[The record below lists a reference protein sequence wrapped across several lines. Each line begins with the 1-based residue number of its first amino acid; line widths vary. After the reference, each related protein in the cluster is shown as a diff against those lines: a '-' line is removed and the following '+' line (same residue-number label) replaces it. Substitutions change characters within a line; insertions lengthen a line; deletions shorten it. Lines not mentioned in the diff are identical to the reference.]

1 MSRLDSLIWLLLGFA
16 QLLIGAMIGGNDK
29 ILLDMLSLLLQGTG
43 GSSVLLGLYFLIFL
57 ARHQKEFADSYSKV
71 ERATLVRNEK
81 TGILELT
88 DHSTL
93 GSKAFWYA
101 IPVGLTFISAVAWLG
116 TRG

>member
-1 MSRLDSLIWLLLGFA
+1 MGRVDSLIWLLLGFA
-16 QLLIGAMIGGNDK
+16 QLLMGAAIGGDP
-29 ILLDMLSLLLQGTG
+29 ILDMLSLLLQGTG

-57 ARHQKEFADSYSKV
+57 ARHQKEFANSYSKV

-81 TGILELT
+81 TGILELK
-88 DHSTL
+88 DHTSL

-101 IPVGLTFISAVAWLG
+101 IPIGLTFISAVAWLG

>member
-1 MSRLDSLIWLLLGFA
+1 MGRVDSLIWLLLGFA
-16 QLLIGAMIGGNDK
+16 QLLMGAAIGGDP
-29 ILLDMLSLLLQGTG
+29 ILDMLSLLLQGTG

-81 TGILELT
+81 TGILELK
-88 DHSTL
+88 DHASL

-116 TRG
+116 TMG

>member
-1 MSRLDSLIWLLLGFA
+1 MGRVDSLIWLLLGFA
-16 QLLIGAMIGGNDK
+16 QLLMGAAIGGDP
-29 ILLDMLSLLLQGTG
+29 ILDMLSLLLQGTG

-57 ARHQKEFADSYSKV
+57 ARHQKEFANSYSKV

-81 TGILELT
+81 TGILELK
-88 DHSTL
+88 DHASL

>member
-16 QLLIGAMIGGNDK
+16 QLLMGAAIGGDP
-29 ILLDMLSLLLQGTG
+29 ILDMLSLLLQGTG

-81 TGILELT
+81 TGILELK
-88 DHSTL
+88 DHASL

-101 IPVGLTFISAVAWLG
+101 IPIGLTFISAVAWLG

>member
-16 QLLIGAMIGGNDK
+16 QLLIGAMIGGDP
-29 ILLDMLSLLLQGTG
+29 ILDLLATLLQGTG
-43 GSSVLLGLYFLIFL
+43 YSSVLLGLYFLIFL

-81 TGILELT
+81 TGVLELK
-88 DHSTL
+88 DHSSL

>member
-16 QLLIGAMIGGNDK
+16 QLLIGAAIGGNDK
-29 ILLDMLSLLLQGTG
+29 ILLDLLAALLQGTG
-43 GSSVLLGLYFLIFL
+43 YSSVLLGLYFLIFL

-71 ERATLVRNEK
+71 ERATLVRNDK
-81 TGILELT
+81 TGVLELK
-88 DHSTL
+88 DSSTL

-101 IPVGLTFISAVAWLG
+101 IPVGLTFISAVAWLA

>member
-16 QLLIGAMIGGNDK
+16 QLLLGAAIGGDP
-29 ILLDMLSLLLQGTG
+29 ILDLLATLLQGTG
-43 GSSVLLGLYFLIFL
+43 YSSVLLGLYFLVFI
-57 ARHQKEFADSYSKV
+57 ARHQKEFANSYSKV

-81 TGILELT
+81 TGVLELKE
-88 DHSTL
+88 HSSL

-101 IPVGLTFISAVAWLG
+101 IPIGLTFISAVAWLG

>member
-16 QLLIGAMIGGNDK
+16 QLLIGAMIGGDP
-29 ILLDMLSLLLQGTG
+29 ILDLLATLLQGTG
-43 GSSVLLGLYFLIFL
+43 YSSVLLGLYFLIFL

-71 ERATLVRNEK
+71 ERATLVRNDK
-81 TGILELT
+81 TGVLELK
-88 DHSTL
+88 DSSTL

>member
-1 MSRLDSLIWLLLGFA
+1 MGRVDSLIWLLLGFA
-16 QLLIGAMIGGNDK
+16 QLLMGAAIGGDP
-29 ILLDMLSLLLQGTG
+29 ILDMLSLLLQGTG

-81 TGILELT
+81 TGILELK
-88 DHSTL
+88 DHASL

-101 IPVGLTFISAVAWLG
+101 IPIGLTFISAVAWLG

>member
-1 MSRLDSLIWLLLGFA
+1 MGRIDSLIWLLLGFA
-16 QLLIGAMIGGNDK
+16 QLLMGAAIGGDP
-29 ILLDMLSLLLQGTG
+29 ILDMLSLLLQGTG

-57 ARHQKEFADSYSKV
+57 ARHQKEFANSYSKV

-81 TGILELT
+81 SGVLELK
-88 DHSTL
+88 DDASL

-101 IPVGLTFISAVAWLG
+101 IPIGLTFISAVAWLG

>member
-16 QLLIGAMIGGNDK
+16 QLLIGAAIGGNDK
-29 ILLDMLSLLLQGTG
+29 ILLDLLAALLQGTG
-43 GSSVLLGLYFLIFL
+43 YSSVLLGLYFLIFL
-57 ARHQKEFADSYSKV
+57 ARHQKEFANSYSKV
-71 ERATLVRNEK
+71 ERASLVRNEK
-81 TGILELT
+81 TGVLELT

>member
-16 QLLIGAMIGGNDK
+16 QLLMGAAIGGDP
-29 ILLDMLSLLLQGTG
+29 ILDMLSLLLQGTG

-57 ARHQKEFADSYSKV
+57 ARHQKEFANSYSKV

-81 TGILELT
+81 SGVLELK
-88 DHSTL
+88 DRSSL

-101 IPVGLTFISAVAWLG
+101 IPIGLTFISAVAWLG

>member
-16 QLLIGAMIGGNDK
+16 QLLIGAMIGGDP
-29 ILLDMLSLLLQGTG
+29 ILDLLATLLQGTG
-43 GSSVLLGLYFLIFL
+43 YSSVLLGLYFLIFL

-81 TGILELT
+81 TGVLELK
-88 DHSTL
+88 DHANL

-101 IPVGLTFISAVAWLG
+101 IPVGLTFISDVAWLG

>member
-16 QLLIGAMIGGNDK
+16 QLLMGAAIGGDP
-29 ILLDMLSLLLQGTG
+29 ILDMLSLLLQGTG

-101 IPVGLTFISAVAWLG
+101 IPVGLTFISAVAWIG
-116 TRG
+116 TMG

>member
-16 QLLIGAMIGGNDK
+16 QLLIGAMIGGDP
-29 ILLDMLSLLLQGTG
+29 ILDLLATLLQGTG
-43 GSSVLLGLYFLIFL
+43 YSSVLLGLYFLIFL

>member
-1 MSRLDSLIWLLLGFA
+1 MSRIDSLIWLLLGFA
-16 QLLIGAMIGGNDK
+16 QLLIGAAIGGNDK
-29 ILLDMLSLLLQGTG
+29 ILLDLLAALLQGTG
-43 GSSVLLGLYFLIFL
+43 YSSVLLGLYFLIFL
-57 ARHQKEFADSYSKV
+57 ARHQKEFANSYSKV
-71 ERATLVRNEK
+71 ERASLVRNEK
-81 TGILELT
+81 TGVLELT

>member
-16 QLLIGAMIGGNDK
+16 QLLIGAMFGGDP
-29 ILLDMLSLLLQGTG
+29 ILDLLATLLQGTG
-43 GSSVLLGLYFLIFL
+43 YSSVLLGLYFLIFL

-81 TGILELT
+81 TGVLELK
-88 DHSTL
+88 DHANL

>member
-1 MSRLDSLIWLLLGFA
+1 
-16 QLLIGAMIGGNDK
+16 
-29 ILLDMLSLLLQGTG
+29 
-43 GSSVLLGLYFLIFL
+43 LYFLVFI
-57 ARHQKEFADSYSKV
+57 ARHQKEFANTYSKV

-81 TGILELT
+81 TGILELE
-88 DHSTL
+88 DHATL

>member
-16 QLLIGAMIGGNDK
+16 QLLIGAAIGGNDK
-29 ILLDMLSLLLQGTG
+29 ILLDLLAALLQGTG
-43 GSSVLLGLYFLIFL
+43 YSSVLLGLYFLIFL
-57 ARHQKEFADSYSKV
+57 ARHQKEFANSYSKV
-71 ERATLVRNEK
+71 ERASLVRNEK
-81 TGILELT
+81 TGVLELT

-101 IPVGLTFISAVAWLG
+101 IPVGLTFISAIAWLG

>member
-16 QLLIGAMIGGNDK
+16 QLLIGAAIGGNDK
-29 ILLDMLSLLLQGTG
+29 ILLDLLAALLQGTG
-43 GSSVLLGLYFLIFL
+43 YSSVLLGLYFLIFL
-57 ARHQKEFADSYSKV
+57 ARHQKEFANSYSKV

-81 TGILELT
+81 TGVLELT

>member
-1 MSRLDSLIWLLLGFA
+1 MGRVDSLIWLLLGFA
-16 QLLIGAMIGGNDK
+16 QLLMGAAIGSDPI
-29 ILLDMLSLLLQGTG
+29 LDMLSLLLQGTG

-81 TGILELT
+81 TGILELK
-88 DHSTL
+88 DRASL

>member
-1 MSRLDSLIWLLLGFA
+1 MGRVDSLIWLLLGFA
-16 QLLIGAMIGGNDK
+16 QLLMGAAIGGDP
-29 ILLDMLSLLLQGTG
+29 ILDMLSLLLQGTG

-57 ARHQKEFADSYSKV
+57 ARHQKEFANSYSKV

-81 TGILELT
+81 TGILELK
-88 DHSTL
+88 DHASL

-101 IPVGLTFISAVAWLG
+101 IPIGLTFISAVAWLG

>member
-16 QLLIGAMIGGNDK
+16 QLLIGAAIGGNDK
-29 ILLDMLSLLLQGTG
+29 ILLDLLAALLQGTG
-43 GSSVLLGLYFLIFL
+43 YSSVLLGLYFLIFL
-57 ARHQKEFADSYSKV
+57 ARHQKEFANSYSKV

-81 TGILELT
+81 TGVLELT

-101 IPVGLTFISAVAWLG
+101 IPVGLTFISAVAWLA

>member
-1 MSRLDSLIWLLLGFA
+1 MGRVDSLIWLLLGFA
-16 QLLIGAMIGGNDK
+16 QLLMGAAIGGDP
-29 ILLDMLSLLLQGTG
+29 ILDMLSLLLQGTG

-71 ERATLVRNEK
+71 ERATLIRNEK
-81 TGILELT
+81 TGILELK
-88 DHSTL
+88 DRASL

-116 TRG
+116 TMG

>member
-1 MSRLDSLIWLLLGFA
+1 MGRIDSLIWLLLGFA
-16 QLLIGAMIGGNDK
+16 QLLMGAAIGGDP
-29 ILLDMLSLLLQGTG
+29 ILDMLSLLLQGTG

-57 ARHQKEFADSYSKV
+57 ARHQKEFANSYSKV

-81 TGILELT
+81 TGILELK
-88 DHSTL
+88 DHASL

-101 IPVGLTFISAVAWLG
+101 IPIGLTFISAVAWLG

>member
-1 MSRLDSLIWLLLGFA
+1 MGRVDSLIWLLLGFA
-16 QLLIGAMIGGNDK
+16 QLLMGAAIGGDP
-29 ILLDMLSLLLQGTG
+29 ILDMLSLLLQGTG

-81 TGILELT
+81 TGILELK
-88 DHSTL
+88 DRASL

-116 TRG
+116 TMG

>member
-16 QLLIGAMIGGNDK
+16 QLLMGAAIGGDP
-29 ILLDMLSLLLQGTG
+29 ILDMLSLLLQGTG

-57 ARHQKEFADSYSKV
+57 ARHQKEFANSYSKV

-81 TGILELT
+81 TGILELK
-88 DHSTL
+88 DHASL

>member
-16 QLLIGAMIGGNDK
+16 QLLMGAAIGGDP
-29 ILLDMLSLLLQGTG
+29 ILDMLSLLLQGTG

-57 ARHQKEFADSYSKV
+57 ARHQKEFANSYSKV

-81 TGILELT
+81 SGVLELK
-88 DHSTL
+88 DDASL

>member
-16 QLLIGAMIGGNDK
+16 QLLMGAAIGGDP
-29 ILLDMLSLLLQGTG
+29 ILDMLSLLLQGTG

-71 ERATLVRNEK
+71 ERATLVRNDK
-81 TGILELT
+81 TGLLELK
-88 DHSTL
+88 DSSTL

-116 TRG
+116 TMG

>member
-1 MSRLDSLIWLLLGFA
+1 MGRVDSLIWLLLGFA
-16 QLLIGAMIGGNDK
+16 QLLMGAAIGGDP
-29 ILLDMLSLLLQGTG
+29 ILDMLSLLLQGTG

-81 TGILELT
+81 TGILELK
-88 DHSTL
+88 DRASL

>member
-16 QLLIGAMIGGNDK
+16 QLLIGAMIGGDP
-29 ILLDMLSLLLQGTG
+29 ILDLLATLLQGTG
-43 GSSVLLGLYFLIFL
+43 YSSVLLGLYFLIFL

-71 ERATLVRNEK
+71 ERATLIRNEK
-81 TGILELT
+81 TGILELK

-116 TRG
+116 TMG